1 MGISDQEINGSTTL
15 LSGEAEAFA
24 GVVFAAI
31 AADERITD
39 EELNYLHTIFSRMSL
54 FDAWSAVQYQPLFDK
69 LSNILKNQGLDRL
82 MEMSIEALPPK
93 LYQTAFALSVDLV
106 LADGIVT
113 REEKDFL
120 YDLQQKM
127 GIETD
132 LATKIIE
139 VIIIKNRC
147 P

>member
-1 MGISDQEINGSTTL
+1 MGLSDQETNGSTTL
-15 LSGEAEAFA
+15 LSGEAESFA
-24 GVVFAAI
+24 GVVFAAV

-39 EELNYLHTIFSRMSL
+39 EELKYLHIIFSRMRL
-54 FDAWSAVQYQPLFDK
+54 FDAWAAVQYQPLFDK
-69 LSNILKNQGLDRL
+69 LNNILNNQGLDRL
-82 MEMSIEALPPK
+82 MEMSIESLPPK

-147 P
+147 Q